1 MRTPKTNIHF
11 LDNYLLSPTN
21 PIRVNV
27 IGAGGTGSKFMTA
40 LMEINHSL
48 LQLDHPGLDV
58 HLWDDDIIT
67 ASNIGRQRFADSE
80 RNLYKSQAI
89 INRLNRWAGT
99 SWKAETVKF
108 ERTTDGKIPDNA
120 RASMYISCT
129 DTVASRIEM
138 NKIMQKLNDDY
149 EYHRDKARY
158 WLDLGNTKFS
168 GQGILSTI
176 GKIEQPTSKK
186 FKTFDRLPSIIEEYG
201 TVMQTSEQEDN
212 TPSCSLAESLL
223 KQDLFIN
230 STIAQLGA
238 SLLWNL
244 LKTGMTE
251 NRGFFL
257 NLQNFKSQPIPVG
270 S

>member
-1 MRTPKTNIHF
+1 MKTLKTNVHF

-27 IGAGGTGSKFMTA
+27 IGAGGTGSKFMSA

-48 LQLDHPGLDV
+48 LELEHPGLDV
-58 HLWDDDIIT
+58 HLWDDDMIT
-67 ASNIGRQRFADSE
+67 SANIGRQRFAESE
-80 RNLYKSQAI
+80 NGLFKSQAI
-89 INRLNRWAGT
+89 INRLNRWSGT
-99 SWKAETVKF
+99 NWKAETKKF
-108 ERTTDGKIPDNA
+108 ERNGKGEIPNGA
-120 RASMYISCT
+120 GASIYISCT
-129 DTVASRIEM
+129 DTVTSRLEISQILQELSD
-138 NKIMQKLNDDY
+138 NYAD
-149 EYHRDKARY
+149 HRDKGRY
-158 WLDLGNTKFS
+158 WLDLGNSKYT

-176 GKIEQPTSKK
+176 GTVDQPTSKK
-186 FKTFDRLPSIIEEYG
+186 FKTFATLPSIIAEYG
-201 TVMQTSEQEDN
+201 KAMVSSENEDD
-212 TPSCSLAESLL
+212 TPSCSLAEALS

-244 LKTGMTE
+244 LKTGMTV

-257 NLQNFKSQPIPVG
+257 NLQNFRTQPISIG

>member
-1 MRTPKTNIHF
+1 MRTPKTNVHF
-11 LDNYLLSPTN
+11 LDSYLLSPTN

-48 LQLDHPGLDV
+48 LELEHPGLDV

-67 ASNIGRQRFADSE
+67 ASNIGRQRFAESE
-80 RNLYKSQAI
+80 KGLYKSQAI

-99 SWKAETVKF
+99 NWKAETAKF
-108 ERTTDGKIPDNA
+108 ERDADGIIPDGA
-120 RASMYISCT
+120 GASIYVSCT
-129 DTVASRIEM
+129 DTVSSRVEISEIVHQL
-138 NKIMQKLNDDY
+138 NKKY
-149 EYHRDKARY
+149 SYRRDRARY
-158 WLDLGNTKFS
+158 WLDLGNTRFS

-186 FKTFDRLPSIIEEYG
+186 FKTFNSLPSVVEEYG
-201 TVMQTSEQEDN
+201 EIMKSSEKRDD

-244 LKTGMTE
+244 LKYGMTE
-251 NRGFFL
+251 HRGFFL
-257 NLQNFKSQPIPVG
+257 NLKNLKSSGIPVG